1 MKPNYKTQI
10 VKLAIAGVLIALGA
24 VLSGTFSF
32 PIGTV
37 KCAPFQHMINVLAG
51 VILGPWY
58 AVGMAFITSL
68 LRLANGTGTLFAF
81 PGSMIGALCCGL
93 AFRYILAKKSMAVRI
108 PIAVAG
114 EVIGTGLIGAM
125 ATYPIALFILGNTET
140 TLFANI
146 IPFLVSTAV
155 GSAIAAVLLTAL
167 LKTGI
172 IAKLNGS
179 GLSGSKEQK

>member
-32 PIGTV
+32 PIGSV

-51 VILGPWY
+51 IILGPWY
-58 AVGMAFITSL
+58 AVAMAFITSL
-68 LRLANGTGTLFAF
+68 LRIANGTGTLFAF

-93 AFRYILAKKSMAVRI
+93 AFRYLFTKRPLAARI

-114 EVIGTGLIGAM
+114 EVIGTGIIGAM
-125 ATYPIALFILGNTET
+125 ATYPIAVFILGNSDT
-140 TLFANI
+140 TLFANV

-155 GSAIAAVLLTAL
+155 GSAIAAVLVF
-167 LKTGI
+167 
-172 IAKLNGS
+172 S
-179 GLSGSKEQK
+179 LSRAGVIRRFILQEDKKAEE

>member
-32 PIGTV
+32 PIGAT
-37 KCAPFQHMINVLAG
+37 KCAPFQHMVNVLAG

-68 LRLANGTGTLFAF
+68 LRIANGTGTLFAF
-81 PGSMIGALCCGL
+81 PGSMIGALCSGL
-93 AFRYILAKKSMAVRI
+93 AFRYILNKKPIEVRI
-108 PIAVAG
+108 PVAVIG
-114 EVIGTGLIGAM
+114 EVFGTGIIGAM
-125 ATYPIALFILGNTET
+125 ATYPIAVFILGNTDT
-140 TLFANI
+140 TLYANI

-155 GSAIAAVLLTAL
+155 GSVIAAILVFAL
-167 LKTGI
+167 AKTGVI
-172 IAKLNGS
+172 NQFIKT
-179 GLSGSKEQK
+179 KETE